1 MKIAIIQDELV
12 RRGGAEQVVL
22 SFQVA
27 FPEAPIYTLSY
38 NPDHTFP
45 EFKDSFIKTSW
56 LGKIAKDDVSLKRYF
71 FPLGIW
77 AMRTMNVTGYDVVL
91 LSTTH
96 CAKYIK
102 VDKNT
107 LVLTYCH
114 TPFRLAWQPNSY
126 EDVSNSNFLMKALYG
141 IVVKFLRRR
150 EKISAMRT
158 DWFLTNSK
166 EVVPRI
172 EAAYKPIH
180 PVTVIN
186 PAVKCK
192 NFYIADKIG
201 EYFLVVSRFESYKKV
216 DLVIEAFNKMPD
228 KKLLVIG
235 KGSMEEDLRAMAGP
249 NITISGGLDA
259 KHLAKVFAEAKAL
272 IFPQHEDYGITPL
285 ESNASGRPVIAYGF
299 GGIKETMIPY
309 ENDLENAT
317 ALFFYEQT
325 SEALVSAVRKFE
337 TISFDS
343 AFIRK
348 HAESFD
354 EGVFI
359 KKIRNFVAEKYAL
372 QLSGKALN
380 VVKTENRKL
389 VLKEELKSC

>member
-38 NPDHTFP
+38 NPDNTFP

-102 VDKNT
+102 VDRNT

-114 TPFRLAWQPNSY
+114 TPFRLAWQPDSY
-126 EDVSNSNFLMKALYG
+126 EDVSNSNFLMKTLYG

-172 EAAYKPIH
+172 KAAYNPTH

-192 NFYIADKIG
+192 NFYVADKISD
-201 EYFLVVSRFESYKKV
+201 YFLVVSRFESYKKV
-216 DLVIEAFNKMPD
+216 DLVIKAFNKMPD

-235 KGSMEEDLRAMAGP
+235 KGSMEEELRAMAGT
-249 NITISGGLDA
+249 NVTITGGLDA
-259 KHLAKVFAEAKAL
+259 KRLAKAFAEAKAL

-285 ESNASGRPVIAYGF
+285 ESNASGRPVIAFGF
-299 GGIKETMIPY
+299 GGIKETMLPY
-309 ENDLENAT
+309 VNEATNAT
-317 ALFFYEQT
+317 ALLFHEQT
-325 SEALVSAVRKFE
+325 EEALVAAVTKFE
-337 TISFDS
+337 TLSFDP

-354 EGVFI
+354 EGIFI
-359 KKIRNFVAEKYAL
+359 KKIRKFVAEKYAM
-372 QLSGKALN
+372 QHARKSIN
-380 VVKTENRKL
+380 VVNTENRTV